1 MSAILDIIL
10 IAIIVIFAIAG
21 TKKGFIRSVS
31 GFVSHF
37 LSFVLS
43 LTFYKSFTVYIKKIP
58 FIANMI
64 TEGIEMPTFE
74 DGGFMQKIKLILTHF
89 ILPDDISDSV
99 SGAAESGIDM
109 GNITVISDEVCNNLI
124 AEMLAAIISFIVLLI
139 ALIIIFKLVFLI
151 LDKIALFPVIKQA
164 NGVLGCIFG
173 LLNGMFWVWI
183 AANIFGNIL
192 FPILNAQWP
201 EVFMSEMLNSLVYRL
216 CTNSNPMTYIYLLLQ
231 KITG

>member
-1 MSAILDIIL
+1 MSAVLDIIL
-10 IAIIVIFAIAG
+10 IAIIVIFAVVG

-43 LTFYKSFTVYIKKIP
+43 LTFYKSFTVYTKRIP

-64 TEGIEMPTFE
+64 TEGVEMPTFSE
-74 DGGFMQKIKLILTHF
+74 GGFMEKIKLILTHF
-89 ILPDDISDSV
+89 ILPDGV
-99 SGAAESGIDM
+99 SFEGAAESGIDM
-109 GNITVISDEVCNNLI
+109 GNITVISDEVCKNLI

-139 ALIIIFKLVFLI
+139 AFIIIFKLLFII
-151 LDKIALFPVIKQA
+151 LDKVALFPVIKQA

-201 EVFMSEMLNSLVYRL
+201 EVFMSEMLNSLVYRF
-216 CTNSNPMTYIYLLLQ
+216 CTNANPMTYVYLLLR
-231 KITG
+231 KISG